1 MSLFQRLE
9 VKMNQLHEQL
19 AIELQLKGSELY
31 YSFSRLTN
39 IYTYNNG
46 IIDAKTSK
54 NWIEKF
60 SLVPL
65 SEWSFF
71 AQNLTSKADQ
81 EHNHWNVVYTLT
93 DGTVLEYDGG
103 YPFPKNWPR
112 FQELLEEL
120 IPAIVESY
128 GEQIERINFKI
139 SNFALK

>member
-71 AQNLTSKADQ
+71 A
-81 EHNHWNVVYTLT
+81 
-93 DGTVLEYDGG
+93 
-103 YPFPKNWPR
+103 
-112 FQELLEEL
+112 
-120 IPAIVESY
+120 
-128 GEQIERINFKI
+128 
-139 SNFALK
+139 